1 MASLTINLEEV
12 IIAYCSLE
20 LMREHQLQFKQL
32 RHGRCYDGCFALST
46 FKLWNFLVAIICQ
59 LCIVIPP
66 RQHPPVHQH
75 CRTKGTWFA
84 CFWREFMVYTCPSS
98 LQYIYMWIYMMIN
111 DVHVYIYAQIYEGTS
126 EDNLAHVDASIHNH
140 SHIVYV
146 YYDIRQDIFF
156 QNFHNPSMEDML
168 TSLLQILLCNVFA
181 VKDAA
186 WMAPRPMSAL
196 GEPSCQTGR
205 QGWKYWLKVDG
216 VDVIWSL

>member
-1 MASLTINLEEV
+1 
-12 IIAYCSLE
+12 
-20 LMREHQLQFKQL
+20 
-32 RHGRCYDGCFALST
+32 
-46 FKLWNFLVAIICQ
+46 
-59 LCIVIPP
+59 
-66 RQHPPVHQH
+66 
-75 CRTKGTWFA
+75 
-84 CFWREFMVYTCPSS
+84 
-98 LQYIYMWIYMMIN
+98 MMIN

-205 QGWKYWLKVDG
+205 QGWKY
-216 VDVIWSL
+216 